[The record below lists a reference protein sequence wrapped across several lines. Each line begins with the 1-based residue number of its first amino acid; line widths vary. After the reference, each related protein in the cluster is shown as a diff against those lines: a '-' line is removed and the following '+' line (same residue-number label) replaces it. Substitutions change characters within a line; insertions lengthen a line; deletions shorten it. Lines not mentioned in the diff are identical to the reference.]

1 MIMAQQI
8 QIQFPPFSADTFEK
22 VKQHDKLSYIAKLE
36 DKLKHLQFTIRT
48 YKGHSTKRK
57 SR

>member
-1 MIMAQQI
+1 MARQI

-36 DKLKHLQFTIRT
+36 EKLKHLQYTIRT

-57 SR
+57 TR